1 MTEGDTVV
9 NILLS
14 DLRIYLYQTADCGET
29 NQDRVGEFYLAC
41 VEFQWRVF
49 CAGLAMKVVQVWWKR
64 DLTKHSAQQ
73 GNSSR
78 ISELYTSPG

>member
-1 MTEGDTVV
+1 MTEGDIVV

-41 VEFQWRVF
+41 VEFQ
-49 CAGLAMKVVQVWWKR
+49 
-64 DLTKHSAQQ
+64 
-73 GNSSR
+73 
-78 ISELYTSPG
+78 

>member
-14 DLRIYLYQTADCGET
+14 ELRIYLDQTADCEET

-41 VEFQWRVF
+41 VEFQ
-49 CAGLAMKVVQVWWKR
+49 
-64 DLTKHSAQQ
+64 
-73 GNSSR
+73 
-78 ISELYTSPG
+78 